1 MEKSGF
7 HTPKRSQMNLTK
19 NNLNTH
25 LSSSKNIIKRRK
37 SFIPIGVLNLLK
49 ESNNNSKNKVC
60 SSLKKQVRRSLA
72 IESIPEEQEHKKI
85 NKKEKVIKNNSQKM
99 SKFKEYQNNYFINL
113 IKNVYTNES
122 HLNKDNILRKSQQLT
137 DSLKKQIISNKDLFD
152 KRLSANGINFNL
164 IPFSSNKLKNQE
176 LNEKDKLT
184 MNSNLN
190 IHSSNY
196 KLLKNITHYFDKNNL
211 SKKEKK
217 SIINY
222 IEKSQ
227 EISPVPKHKLND
239 IHLKSQKSKK
249 KKKKKRNEELLIQNK
264 TTEKEINKDNKN
276 NNNNK
281 GNNNNIVTNNIIQQP
296 EKINCFKAFLC
307 CLKSN

>member
-1 MEKSGF
+1 
-7 HTPKRSQMNLTK
+7 
-19 NNLNTH
+19 
-25 LSSSKNIIKRRK
+25 
-37 SFIPIGVLNLLK
+37 
-49 ESNNNSKNKVC
+49 
-60 SSLKKQVRRSLA
+60 
-72 IESIPEEQEHKKI
+72 
-85 NKKEKVIKNNSQKM
+85 
-99 SKFKEYQNNYFINL
+99 
-113 IKNVYTNES
+113 
-122 HLNKDNILRKSQQLT
+122 
-137 DSLKKQIISNKDLFD
+137 
-152 KRLSANGINFNL
+152 
-164 IPFSSNKLKNQE
+164 
-176 LNEKDKLT
+176 

-190 IHSSNY
+190 IPSLNH

-264 TTEKEINKDNKN
+264 TTANEINEDNKN
-276 NNNNK
+276 NNSNK
-281 GNNNNIVTNNIIQQP
+281 GNNNNIAKNNIIQQP

>member
-1 MEKSGF
+1 MEKSGY

-49 ESNNNSKNKVC
+49 ESNNNSKNKVS
-60 SSLKKQVRRSLA
+60 SSLKKQVRRSLV
-72 IESIPEEQEHKKI
+72 IESIPEEQEHKKN

-164 IPFSSNKLKNQE
+164 IPFSSNKIKNQE

-190 IHSSNY
+190 IPSLNK

-264 TTEKEINKDNKN
+264 TTANEINEDNKN
-276 NNNNK
+276 NNSNK
-281 GNNNNIVTNNIIQQP
+281 GNNNNIVKNNIIQQP